1 MVSGGLGGTLGWGVM
16 QLAREPPLTRQMVPP
31 MAGSGC
37 PRGTYKCVLWQAW
50 RGDGV
55 GLMGFASAL
64 PVMKK
69 LVPLVAVGGRS
80 WGVWEC
86 RGSAR

>member
-1 MVSGGLGGTLGWGVM
+1 MEWGV
-16 QLAREPPLTRQMVPP
+16 
-31 MAGSGC
+31 
-37 PRGTYKCVLWQAW
+37 
-50 RGDGV
+50 
-55 GLMGFASAL
+55 MGFASAL